1 MFSSGWL
8 ENTAIK
14 PTTASHANTI
24 SVWLNE
30 WLLTHSLT
38 HTHVD
43 DFLSALLRM
52 SFGGV
57 EGRFLIIVQP
67 HMPVLSVQEPREYV
81 RAEVES
87 EDARAEAES
96 VLGALSDVLIL
107 LLFLAASL
115 ALL

>member
-1 MFSSGWL
+1 
-8 ENTAIK
+8 
-14 PTTASHANTI
+14 
-24 SVWLNE
+24 
-30 WLLTHSLT
+30 
-38 HTHVD
+38 
-43 DFLSALLRM
+43 
-52 SFGGV
+52 
-57 EGRFLIIVQP
+57 
-67 HMPVLSVQEPREYV
+67 MPVLSVQEPREYV